1 MYFCFNRVRKAA
13 MTSLMEVTLLLVQN
27 EAELINANMYATCSV
42 FVSYLVQ
49 VHSSP
54 YKKALLIYCILTPLL
69 SMTEVHQVYTVQVL
83 RILCLLFRDA
93 NLNERNRVAVS
104 PLKYSASVRFV
115 PYLQP
120 LWSLPVLFT

>member
-54 YKKALLIYCILTPLL
+54 YKKALLMYCIL
-69 SMTEVHQVYTVQVL
+69 
-83 RILCLLFRDA
+83 I
-93 NLNERNRVAVS
+93 
-104 PLKYSASVRFV
+104 
-115 PYLQP
+115 PY
-120 LWSLPVLFT
+120 